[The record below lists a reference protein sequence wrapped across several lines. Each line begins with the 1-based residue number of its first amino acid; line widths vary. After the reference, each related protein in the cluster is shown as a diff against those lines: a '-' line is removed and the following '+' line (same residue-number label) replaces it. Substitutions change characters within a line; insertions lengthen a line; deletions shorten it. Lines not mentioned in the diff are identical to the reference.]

1 MPELSVEDKKAG
13 GLLDVDEA
21 NFDRHIENKTDTME
35 SKNALESERKKQQ
48 RSELTLAKDD
58 YQLYEALMML
68 KGVHAV
74 R

>member
-1 MPELSVEDKKAG
+1 
-13 GLLDVDEA
+13 
-21 NFDRHIENKTDTME
+21 HIENKTDTME